1 MNFGQKLEIQ
11 DLGNHP
17 AVTVIS
23 LGILLAGTVNV
34 TPDPKRK
41 GFYELQGGSTIYYVC
56 ALPAGGTIFLLATWR
71 VVPPSPGRGEVA
83 GQRRPARVEREA
95 LARHRQSQSNEMP
108 PVSPISDV
116 GATTS
121 L

>member
-1 MNFGQKLEIQ
+1 MRMNFGQKLEIQ

-41 GFYELQGGSTIYYVC
+41 GFYELQGGSTIYYIC

-71 VVPPSPGRGEVA
+71 VVPPSPVRREVA
-83 GQRRPARVEREA
+83 GQRRPALVEREA
-95 LARHRQSQSNEMP
+95 LAK
-108 PVSPISDV
+108 
-116 GATTS
+116 A
-121 L
+121 